1 MRQGGE
7 SRHSWQGETS
17 ALGFWSLLSFN
28 LGISGLI
35 TEREMGNKEGGTEK
49 LGNPSRG
56 LGADRKFLLFLLSL
70 QDFLLYFVVDFELL

>member
-1 MRQGGE
+1 
-7 SRHSWQGETS
+7 
-17 ALGFWSLLSFN
+17 
-28 LGISGLI
+28 
-35 TEREMGNKEGGTEK
+35 MGNKEGGTEK